1 MDAFT
6 EAVLARLPLAESV
19 GRLLKHALDDELMKE
34 LFQRH
39 RGCGSEQKVTFAM
52 LAQVITSALVEHG
65 GSGRRSFHE
74 ARRAGRLE
82 ATDQAVYGKLRRVPV
97 PLSEA
102 LLRAATQRLA
112 RLLPPLARQVTPPS
126 LAGYR
131 VAVIDGKAIKN
142 LPKRAR
148 PLRGVSGKA
157 LGGKALV
164 GLCLQQQLIVAM
176 HASRDGEAN
185 DAPLAPGLVE
195 QLADGADA
203 RPLLVIADR
212 QFCDLSIPRR
222 LAEGGGAF
230 LIRYSK
236 KLLFSAEKEQSLVD
250 AQGRPA
256 RQAWGWL
263 GAASDPRRLWVRQIA
278 VERGSDEP
286 ILLVTNLL
294 DDEAAGGA
302 DLLEA
307 YRARWTIE
315 RVFQLVAEVF
325 GLKTLIGSTPEG
337 AIFQFALCAL
347 LYNLIQVVQA
357 HIAAARDR
365 PPRSL
370 SGEMIFRDV
379 QKQFIAGSMLAP
391 GGQAISAL
399 HDLKPDELRAHLTRL
414 LAPCWSTLWIKTTG
428 RRRPPPTLQPLPGGH
443 CSAHK
448 LIQQHKTQSRNS
460 RR

>member
-1 MDAFT
+1 
-6 EAVLARLPLAESV
+6 
-19 GRLLKHALDDELMKE
+19 
-34 LFQRH
+34 
-39 RGCGSEQKVTFAM
+39 
-52 LAQVITSALVEHG
+52 
-65 GSGRRSFHE
+65 
-74 ARRAGRLE
+74 
-82 ATDQAVYGKLRRVPV
+82 
-97 PLSEA
+97 
-102 LLRAATQRLA
+102 
-112 RLLPPLARQVTPPS
+112 
-126 LAGYR
+126 
-131 VAVIDGKAIKN
+131 
-142 LPKRAR
+142 
-148 PLRGVSGKA
+148 
-157 LGGKALV
+157 
-164 GLCLQQQLIVAM
+164 
-176 HASRDGEAN
+176 
-185 DAPLAPGLVE
+185 
-195 QLADGADA
+195 
-203 RPLLVIADR
+203 
-212 QFCDLSIPRR
+212 
-222 LAEGGGAF
+222 
-230 LIRYSK
+230 
-236 KLLFSAEKEQSLVD
+236 VD